1 MCFRK
6 DVDELQ
12 SQVADL
18 TRKLTEDNAISLQ
31 LMNENARSKER
42 LQVAEQKLAE
52 NGETL
57 QTICPTRAC
66 WLSIA

>member
-1 MCFRK
+1 MPKDITEIQMCFQK
-6 DVDELQ
+6 DVDELR

-31 LMNENARSKER
+31 HMNENARSKER

-52 NGETL
+52 MEKV
-57 QTICPTRAC
+57 
-66 WLSIA
+66 